1 MDIAAYWK
9 SALAQQPGKMQ
20 SFFRPDALVYWHNTN
35 ECFNLEEFIQ
45 ANCDYP
51 GEWQGDIERTETISD
66 LIITVVHVYSADRTV
81 SCHATSFFTIKEDKI
96 ARIDEYWGDD
106 GPAPQWRLD
115 KQIGRPIR

>member
-9 SALAQQPGKMQ
+9 SALSQQPGKMR
-20 SFFRPDALVYWHNTN
+20 SFFRPDA
-35 ECFNLEEFIQ
+35 
-45 ANCDYP
+45 P
-51 GEWQGDIERTETISD
+51 GEWQGNIERTETISD
-66 LIITVVHVYSADRTV
+66 LIITVVHVYSADQTV

-115 KQIGRPIR
+115 KRISRPIR